1 MNKEI
6 LIFQHSDIVTAGYL
20 LDLLEKDEIFLTTVR
35 LDKKDKIP
43 NNLEKFHAM
52 ICLGGEM
59 NTNMEDTY
67 PWILDEKEAIKKF
80 VIEMRKPYL
89 GICLGAQL
97 LGEVLGGKIVR
108 TKPPEI
114 GILNIEMFANHLKD
128 KVFRN
133 FDSKFKVLQWHSYE
147 VQGLESVKNVF
158 LLASS
163 ESTKYQIFRYK
174 DYAYGVQFHTEIK
187 EDTISSWSKI
197 PELKAVIESNLGKN
211 ALHSLDKEGYKNVK
225 NMKLNTE
232 KLYENFKKIL

>member
-20 LDLLEKDEIFLTTVR
+20 LDLLEKDGIFLTTVR

-147 VQGLESVKNVF
+147 VQDLESVKNVF

>member
-20 LDLLEKDEIFLTTVR
+20 LDLLEKDEIILTTVR

-43 NNLEKFHAM
+43 NNLEKFDAM

-67 PWILDEKEAIKKF
+67 PWILDEKEAIKNF

-114 GILNIEMFANHLKD
+114 GILNIEMLADHLND

-147 VQGLESVKNVF
+147 VQDLESVKDVF
-158 LLASS
+158 LLAFS

-211 ALHSLDKEGYKNVK
+211 ALHSLDKEGYKNLK
-225 NMKLNTE
+225 NMKINTE

>member
-1 MNKEI
+1 
-6 LIFQHSDIVTAGYL
+6 
-20 LDLLEKDEIFLTTVR
+20 
-35 LDKKDKIP
+35 
-43 NNLEKFHAM
+43 
-52 ICLGGEM
+52 M

-67 PWILDEKEAIKKF
+67 PWILDEKEAIKNF

-114 GILNIEMFANHLKD
+114 GILNIKMFTNHLKD

-147 VQGLESVKNVF
+147 VQDLESVKDVF

-163 ESTKYQIFRYK
+163 ESTKYQFL
-174 DYAYGVQFHTEIK
+174 GIK
-187 EDTISSWSKI
+187 IMRMEFSFTQ
-197 PELKAVIESNLGKN
+197 
-211 ALHSLDKEGYKNVK
+211 
-225 NMKLNTE
+225 KL
-232 KLYENFKKIL
+232 KKILSLVGVKYLSLRQL

>member
-20 LDLLEKDEIFLTTVR
+20 LDLLEKDEMNLTTVR
-35 LDKKDKIP
+35 FNKKDKIP
-43 NNLEKFHAM
+43 NNLEKFDAM

-59 NTNMEDTY
+59 NTNMHDTH
-67 PWILDEKEAIKKF
+67 PWILDEKKAIKNF
-80 VIEMRKPYL
+80 VIEMKKPYL

-97 LGEVLGGKIVR
+97 LGEVIGGKIVR

-114 GILNIEMFANHLKD
+114 GILNIEMLTTHLKD

-133 FDSKFKVLQWHSYE
+133 FESTFKVLQWHSYE
-147 VQGLESVKNVF
+147 VQNLESVNDVF

-163 ESTKYQIFRYK
+163 ASTKYQIFRYK

-187 EDTISSWSKI
+187 EDTISSWGKI
-197 PELKAVIESNLGKN
+197 TELKKVLENNLGKN
-211 ALHSLDKEGYKNVK
+211 ALYSFEKEGNKNIK

>member
-1 MNKEI
+1 MNKKI
-6 LIFQHSDIVTAGYL
+6 LIFQHSDNVTAGYL
-20 LDLLEKDEIFLTTVR
+20 SDLLEKDKMILTTVR

-43 NNLEKFHAM
+43 NNLEKFDAM

-67 PWILDEKEAIKKF
+67 PWILDEKEAIKNF
-80 VIEMRKPYL
+80 VIEIRKPYL

-97 LGEVLGGKIVR
+97 LGEVIGGKIVK

-114 GILNIEMFANHLKD
+114 GILNIEMLATHFKD

-133 FDSKFKVLQWHSYE
+133 FDSTFKVLQWHSYE
-147 VQGLESVKNVF
+147 VQDLESVNDVF

-187 EDTISSWSKI
+187 EDTISSWGKI
-197 PELKAVIESNLGKN
+197 PELKAVIENNLGKN
-211 ALHSLDKEGYKNVK
+211 ALHLFEKEGNKNIK
-225 NMKLNTE
+225 NMKLNTK

>member
-147 VQGLESVKNVF
+147 VQDLESVKNVF

>member
-20 LDLLEKDEIFLTTVR
+20 LDLLEKDEIILTTVR

-59 NTNMEDTY
+59 NTNMEDAY
-67 PWILDEKEAIKKF
+67 PWILDEKEAIKNF
-80 VIEMRKPYL
+80 VIEIRKPYL

-114 GILNIEMFANHLKD
+114 GILNIEMLATHLKD

-133 FDSKFKVLQWHSYE
+133 LNLLVKDYQTVITKSLDDKVRLCRPTSTITLKFQVVFTILKVCRSRPKSGPNPDFEHF
-147 VQGLESVKNVF
+147 QGCNINKYWF
-158 LLASS
+158 LL
-163 ESTKYQIFRYK
+163 
-174 DYAYGVQFHTEIK
+174 
-187 EDTISSWSKI
+187 TIISISG
-197 PELKAVIESNLGKN
+197 LF
-211 ALHSLDKEGYKNVK
+211 SLDFE
-225 NMKLNTE
+225 
-232 KLYENFKKIL
+232 